1 MDLKLTLQIVG
12 VVLGLL
18 YLWLEYKANIWL
30 WGMKDFI
37 ILCIAV
43 LISVALL
50 VKFGWLIPAAITL
63 CYAFLT
69 IRKDE
74 LTILDFIKY
83 AFRYFITAQQYYE
96 WR

>member
-1 MDLKLTLQIVG
+1 
-12 VVLGLL
+12 
-18 YLWLEYKANIWL
+18 
-30 WGMKDFI
+30 MKDFI

-96 WR
+96 RKNAKISFLSAFHNKKAAF

>member
-1 MDLKLTLQIVG
+1 
-12 VVLGLL
+12 
-18 YLWLEYKANIWL
+18 
-30 WGMKDFI
+30 MKDFI

-83 AFRYFITAQQYYE
+83 KNANYTRQKVWVGAWVTTKTEGVMQLWQKKKNQKKVSVNL
-96 WR
+96 RCG